1 MTIPIIMLWNV
12 RISLRKKL
20 ALIGIFSLT
29 VIVIVFA
36 IVRVAVV
43 TSYTK
48 QSDVT
53 WLYVWSNIEMSVG
66 KCCTRLPQSIRNPA

>member
-48 QSDVT
+48 QSDIT

-66 KCCTRLPQSIRNPA
+66 KCFTRLPQSIRNPA